1 MNPEQAPQDEES
13 TPEDLQRRIER
24 FKQRRKP
31 DPGLGRAVALVL
43 SLGVTFVTVMYG
55 SFLLGSEL
63 DRRGGTTWCLPV
75 ALLLGAAAGFWV
87 GYLLIRPLLRDD
99 R

>member
-1 MNPEQAPQDEES
+1 MDPEQAPQDEES
-13 TPEDLQRRIER
+13 TPEDLQARIEQ
-24 FKQRRKP
+24 FKRRRKP
-31 DPGLGRAVALVL
+31 DPGFGRAVALVV

-55 SFLLGSEL
+55 SFLLGTEI
-63 DRRGGTTWCLPV
+63 DRRQGTTWCLPV

-87 GYLLIRPLLRDD
+87 GYLLIRPLLRED